1 MKFFD
6 THAHIGLIHN
16 DPIEELIVI
25 QQAKQAGV
33 EHIVSICN
41 SLHDFDEVYRNLKTA
56 TNIYHAVGI
65 SPSEVVHQGR
75 NWESRIIENVKLDR
89 VVAIGEIGLDYYRK
103 FGDKDSQISLFIRQL
118 ELAQQLNF
126 PVIIHNRDAGAD
138 VLGILNHRLPA
149 KGGVLHCFSE
159 SYEYAKKAID
169 LGMYVSFAGNVTYK
183 NAKNLHETALNIP
196 IEHMLIESEAPFM
209 VPAAYKGKRNMP
221 AYIHSTLEFIAELRG
236 MDPEECA
243 HILYQNSLRFFNIKE

>member
-41 SLHDFDEVYRNLKTA
+41 SLHDFDEVYQNLKTA

-103 FGDKDSQISLFIRQL
+103 FSSSTSLSLSTTGTQGPTCLAFLTTGFRQREGCSTASL
-118 ELAQQLNF
+118 
-126 PVIIHNRDAGAD
+126 
-138 VLGILNHRLPA
+138 
-149 KGGVLHCFSE
+149 
-159 SYEYAKKAID
+159 KA
-169 LGMYVSFAGNVTYK
+169 MNTQRK
-183 NAKNLHETALNIP
+183 P
-196 IEHMLIESEAPFM
+196 
-209 VPAAYKGKRNMP
+209 
-221 AYIHSTLEFIAELRG
+221 
-236 MDPEECA
+236 
-243 HILYQNSLRFFNIKE
+243 